1 MAHDSQCIAERTEAK
16 VTIQGGRVLKVEFY
30 IFGLLVLSILIG
42 RYLFVESEVYLY
54 ASLLWS
60 IVCLGLFLRYKIA
73 LFTAWTFNIILALYI
88 IHWGVM
94 DIANG
99 GWLYVGLYSP
109 FIVFSISSTAFYL
122 FNKPLSQHIWMVEHN
137 DEK

>member
-1 MAHDSQCIAERTEAK
+1 
-16 VTIQGGRVLKVEFY
+16 VLKVEFY